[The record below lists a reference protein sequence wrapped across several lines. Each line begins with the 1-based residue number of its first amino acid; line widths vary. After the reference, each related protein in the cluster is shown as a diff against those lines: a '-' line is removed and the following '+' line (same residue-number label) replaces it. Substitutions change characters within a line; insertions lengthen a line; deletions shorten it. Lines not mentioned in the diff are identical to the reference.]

1 MVTITDIAYPH
12 TAEISR
18 TTVDRATVPFTSS
31 DSTIWSGDCDCQ
43 VGRGG
48 GTGKRQD
55 VFVSDYTIFCELL
68 DDELMVGDIV
78 TVTFKTGGTP
88 IVCTVEQYTSDDL
101 YEEDGV
107 HYGTTIWVNQVRQ

>member
-12 TAEISR
+12 TAVITR
-18 TTVDRATVPFTSS
+18 TTVVKTTVPFSS
-31 DSTIWSGDCDCQ
+31 TTATIWSGICDCQ

-55 VFVSDYTIFCELL
+55 VFVSDYTIFCALFDAELK
-68 DDELMVGDIV
+68 VGDTV

-88 IVCTVEQYTSDDL
+88 ITCTIEQFSCDDL
-101 YEEDGV
+101 YVEDGV
-107 HYGTTIWVNQVRQ
+107 NYGTTIWVNRVLQ